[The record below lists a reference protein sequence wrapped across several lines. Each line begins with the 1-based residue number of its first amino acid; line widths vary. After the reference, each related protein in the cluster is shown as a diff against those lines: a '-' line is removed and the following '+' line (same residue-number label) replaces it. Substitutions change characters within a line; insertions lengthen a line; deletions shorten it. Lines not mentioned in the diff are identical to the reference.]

1 MKKNKLKMY
10 GIFSALAAAVLLLF
24 CLGMI
29 RARKIS
35 WEGDYFVDEY
45 AYDENGEGSY
55 RRQVIELHIEEA
67 EDLYIRL
74 EARTYLGQE
83 AGLDVIVWNIISN
96 EVEVPKTIQGHT
108 DFFFHAAVS
117 RRGGNDLCGTGEKCQ
132 RRCPYQVF
140 FSGDRIGG
148 DSVYA
153 IRAAVGKKI

>member
-10 GIFSALAAAVLLLF
+10 GIFSALAVAVLLLF

-29 RARKIS
+29 CARKIS

-45 AYDENGEGSY
+45 MYDENGEGSY

-96 EVEVPKTIQGHT
+96 GVEVPRQSENTQISFSMPPFPDGEEMIYVVLERNAKDGVRIKYSFRETELEEIPFMQLE
-108 DFFFHAAVS
+108 
-117 RRGGNDLCGTGEKCQ
+117 RR
-132 RRCPYQVF
+132 
-140 FSGDRIGG
+140 
-148 DSVYA
+148 
-153 IRAAVGKKI
+153 